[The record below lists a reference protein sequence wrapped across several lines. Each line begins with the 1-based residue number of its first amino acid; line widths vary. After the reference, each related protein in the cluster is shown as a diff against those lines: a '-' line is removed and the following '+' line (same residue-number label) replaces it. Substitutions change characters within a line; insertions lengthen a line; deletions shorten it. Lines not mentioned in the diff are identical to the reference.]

1 LRGLGFATHTSRES
15 EYLYDESRSEKEWKK
30 SLDLEKAFFGRDPPK
45 LVFAASFDYNWMQ
58 YLEERRKNLDL
69 EKAFFGRDP
78 PKLVFAASFDYN

>member
-1 LRGLGFATHTSRES
+1 
-15 EYLYDESRSEKEWKK
+15 
-30 SLDLEKAFFGRDPPK
+30 
-45 LVFAASFDYNWMQ
+45 MQ